1 MGSITVGVGS
11 KRVKVAQIADQ
22 LDDTELEL
30 IEKKEVDEAYRTFR
44 ELTGSD
50 PPSDSEP
57 TPEQLTIMNRNSSRQ
72 RVISCRKME
81 HLSKQ
86 SCRVHLHI
94 RRGTPAGRSIG

>member
-57 TPEQLTIMNRNSSRQ
+57 TPELLAVMHNKIVVQAFL
-72 RVISCRKME
+72 C
-81 HLSKQ
+81 
-86 SCRVHLHI
+86 
-94 RRGTPAGRSIG
+94 